1 MIGKVLEYC
10 DNHGL
15 LQPGMHVLVACSGGP
30 DSLALL
36 DILLQLRAMR
46 RLTITA
52 AHFEHGIR
60 GQDSRDD
67 AAFVQ
72 RFCQERGIVCLTGAD
87 DVPAFARERGLS
99 LELAA
104 RTLRYRFLWQACD
117 EAGADVLATAHHADD
132 QAETVLMR
140 ILRGTGPDGLAAM
153 RPKRGRQIRPLLG
166 TSRADIEA
174 YCRMRQ
180 LTPRHDVTN
189 DLPDCTRN
197 RLRLLVLPYLRAH
210 ANPEVSRAL
219 CQLAELAADE
229 DDYLEAELAAS
240 WPQLKPPGEENALL
254 LASLEKLHPA
264 MRRRALRRFFRE
276 VSGTVKDLGFPHVQA
291 LERLAAGGRTG
302 SSLALPGRWQAYVS
316 YGRLCLRKQAERA
329 ACTGPHQAVP
339 VTIPGETHFG
349 PWVLSASLLDEL
361 PFRTGPMEFY
371 LDAGALADGPLF
383 LRTRRPGDIM
393 SLPAG
398 HKKLK
403 DVWIDDKIP
412 REARDSIPLLASGRE
427 VLWVIGHRR
436 GSRYPVAE
444 DTGKIL
450 YVRLERREDK
460 DHDER

>member
-1 MIGKVLEYC
+1 MIGKVLDYC

-36 DILLQLRAMR
+36 DILLQLRAVR

-67 AAFVQ
+67 AAFVR
-72 RFCQERGIVCLTGAD
+72 RFCQEHGIACRIQAE
-87 DVPAFARERGLS
+87 DVPAFANEKGLS

-104 RTLRYRFLWQACD
+104 RTLRYRFLWQVY
-117 EAGADVLATAHHADD
+117 EEVGADVLATAHHADD

-153 RPKRGRQIRPLLG
+153 RPRSGRQIRPLLG

-197 RLRLLVLPYLRAH
+197 RLRLQVLPYLRAH

-240 WPQLKPPGEENALL
+240 WPQLRSSDEENVLL
-254 LASLEKLHPA
+254 IGPLQALHPA

-276 VSGTVKDLGFPHVQA
+276 VSGGAKDLGFPHVQA
-291 LERLAAGGRTG
+291 MERLAAGGRTG
-302 SSLALPGRWQAYVS
+302 SSLALPGHWQACVS
-316 YGRLCLRKQAERA
+316 YGRLCLRKQAGSTDGA
-329 ACTGPHQAVP
+329 KLGQAIP
-339 VTIPGETHFG
+339 VTVPGETRFG
-349 PWVLSASLLDEL
+349 PWVLAASLLDEL
-361 PFRTGPMEFY
+361 PSRTGAMEFY
-371 LDAGALADGPLF
+371 LDAGVLDNGPLI

-393 SLPAG
+393 SLPVG

-412 REARDSIPLLASGRE
+412 REARDRIPLLTSGRE

-436 GSRYPVAE
+436 SCRYPVAE

-450 YVRLERREDK
+450 YVRLERKEDK